1 MEKRKISGDLTT
13 TLFYELYLTDKI
25 GHRIVSEMVIDI
37 SDEKQLN
44 IEWLRSRLK
53 YIFGY
58 DNGNNNNNT
67 TCSYPHFKKT
77 LNTTGEWVDVHI
89 CWEKQVYEEK
99 TLKKQEYIEKMMNV
113 EFPGHRPLWEC
124 VIIEDRFILF
134 ICDHTYGDGAL
145 VSKAMGGLFDEP
157 LPNFSPNSSSSK
169 RKNLSIFAKIYLFF
183 KIIYLIYL
191 RFSLKNQKN
200 ISDKKPAKFM
210 ILDEISLA
218 FLKKIRERFSCSDGT
233 KITINTI
240 IHTLLVKTNSL
251 YYDKD
256 CISSAAMFNRRS
268 NKIDFGDN
276 NKLGYMFLLNK
287 TAYSDTNA
295 NGNANGNANCD
306 ANGDIISP
314 ENVVCDVHD
323 FMQFYKETP
332 AIPIITT
339 SLELLYMI
347 NKESALNLI
356 SYMNENVD
364 FIISNYVFEYKDKTL
379 CNGLY
384 VSNINAMVTP
394 CNCNQLYSVT
404 SYGDKVNI
412 RLTHRTIDEERLKS
426 CFVKALDWIQS

>member
-1 MEKRKISGDLTT
+1 MEKRKLSGDLTT
-13 TLFYELYLTDKI
+13 TLFYELFLTDKI
-25 GHRIVSEMVIDI
+25 GHRIVSEIVVNV

-44 IEWLRSRLK
+44 IEWLRNRLK
-53 YIFGY
+53 YIFGDEN
-58 DNGNNNNNT
+58 DN

-77 LNTTGEWVDVHI
+77 LNNSGEWVDLPI
-89 CWEKQVYEEK
+89 CWETQVYEEK

-145 VSKAMGGLFDEP
+145 VSKAMGGLFDDP
-157 LPNFSPNSSSSK
+157 LPNFSPNSSSSE

-191 RFSLKNQKN
+191 RSSLKNQKN
-200 ISDKKPAKFM
+200 ISNKKPAKFM

-218 FLKKIRERFSCSDGT
+218 VLKKIRERFSCSDGT

-240 IHTLLVKTNSL
+240 IHTLMVKTNSL
-251 YYDKD
+251 YYEKD

-268 NKIDFGDN
+268 NKSDFGDN

-287 TAYSDTNA
+287 TAYGDANA
-295 NGNANGNANCD
+295 NGDAIAN
-306 ANGDIISP
+306 SP

-332 AIPIITT
+332 AIPMITS

-347 NKESALNLI
+347 NKKSALNLI

-364 FIISNYVFEYKDKTL
+364 FIISNYVFQYKDKTL
-379 CNGLY
+379 CNGLD
-384 VSNINAMVTP
+384 VTNINAMVTP

-404 SYGDKVNI
+404 SYDDKVNI
-412 RLTHRTIDEERLKS
+412 RLTHRTMEEERLKS
-426 CFVKALDWIQS
+426 CFAKALDWIQR